1 MKNESKQPDP
11 EMNGRNRG
19 GQGTGKQS
27 GGKQPLVSP
36 LALMIV
42 AVLLLMIAILYY
54 IDPEGIS
61 RTLKFAGG
69 LFMGIIPVLL
79 VVVVFMAAANMV
91 PLSFLKKHLGST
103 SGGMGLLIAVLA
115 GTFSHGPAYAWYPF
129 LADLREK
136 GVSNGKIAAFLYARA
151 VKIPLLA
158 AMAFYFGLS
167 FTIIF
172 STLILVASFFLGKM
186 FELMR

>member
-1 MKNESKQPDP
+1 MKNKPKQADP
-11 EMNGRNRG
+11 EMNGRGRS
-19 GQGTGKQS
+19 GQGEGKQS
-27 GGKQPLVSP
+27 AGKQPLVSP
-36 LALMIV
+36 AALLII
-42 AVLLLMIAILYY
+42 AVLLIFIAILYY

-69 LFMGIIPVLL
+69 LFTGIIPVLL

-91 PLSFLKKHLGST
+91 PLSFLKKHLGSR
-103 SGGMGLLIAVLA
+103 SGAKGLLIAVLA

-129 LADLREK
+129 LADLKAK

-158 AMAFYFGLS
+158 AMAFYFGLP

-172 STLILVASFFLGKM
+172 SALILAASFFLGKL
-186 FELMR
+186 FEIMS